1 MQLAT
6 RNPATRTARSE
17 SLCDDFAGYNQSL
30 TLGLIEARCLTHLRR
45 KFFDL
50 HVSNK
55 SQIVEQALGCIAHLN
70 DVEREIKTLP
80 ADERLQI
87 C

>member
-1 MQLAT
+1 MQHAP
-6 RNPATRTARSE
+6 RNPATRTARSQT
-17 SLCDDFAGYNQSL
+17 LCDDFAGYNQSL
-30 TLGLIEARCLTHLRR
+30 TLGIIEARRLTHLRQ
-45 KFFDL
+45 KFFNL

-55 SQIVEQALGCIAHLN
+55 SQIVVQALGCIAHLN